1 MSATDTPAKWEEAAS
16 IALSEVFAK
25 VNELDASAVSLETLR
40 DALDAFIQ
48 ESFGKEHTAADVSGT
63 YWCNVGA
70 ESVVLSGTV
79 TGEVLTHDEC
89 WKVLCAKQ
97 YDYGPNN
104 ILRFSR
110 PGLPGGL
117 LVRCWDKVARLLNL
131 RDRGVAPQNESLRD
145 SFLDLTNYAAIG
157 LMVERDWFLL
167 PLDPPQS

>member
-1 MSATDTPAKWEEAAS
+1 MTEPTNWEDAAS
-16 IALSEVFAK
+16 IALGEVFETLAT
-25 VNELDASAVSLETLR
+25 LDVSAVDLETLR
-40 DALDAFIQ
+40 DALDAFIM
-48 ESFGKEHTAADVSGT
+48 ESFGKEHTPAEVSAA
-63 YWCNVGA
+63 YWRNIGA
-70 ESVVLSGTV
+70 EAVALSGTV
-79 TGEVLTHDEC
+79 TGEILSMDEC

-167 PLDPPQS
+167 PLNPPQQ